1 MGRRTNLEE
10 LENYLA
16 EAVGN
21 IREDRDTTKRLLQ
34 DAMGYLAQNEERHK
48 EVGLIA
54 AKYVETLQRSNEQLV
69 KISAL
74 MAKGSKENNNLSEKE
89 KDTLFDMI
97 QDKVVDERE
106 E

>member
-10 LENYLA
+10 LEDYLA

-74 MAKGSKENNNLSEKE
+74 MAKGSKENNNLSEKD

-97 QDKVVDERE
+97 QDKIVDERE

>member
-10 LENYLA
+10 LEDYLV
-16 EAVGN
+16 EAIDN
-21 IREDRDTTKRLLQ
+21 IRADRETTKRLLQ
-34 DAMGYLAQNEERHK
+34 DAMGYLGQNEERHK

-69 KISAL
+69 KITAL
-74 MAKGSKENNNLSEKE
+74 MNKGSKDSGHLSERD
-89 KDTLFDMI
+89 KDAIFDMI
-97 QDKVVDERE
+97 QNSPDSKE

>member
-10 LENYLA
+10 LEDYLA
-16 EAVGN
+16 EAVDN
-21 IREDRDTTKRLLQ
+21 IREDRDTAKRLLQ

-74 MAKGSKENNNLSEKE
+74 MSRGTKENSNLSEKD

-97 QDKVVDERE
+97 QDKSVDKGE

>member
-10 LENYLA
+10 LEDYLA
-16 EAVGN
+16 EAVEN

-74 MAKGSKENNNLSEKE
+74 MAKGSKENNNLSEKD

-97 QDKVVDERE
+97 QDKIVDERE

>member
-10 LENYLA
+10 LEDYLS
-16 EAVGN
+16 EAVDN

-74 MAKGSKENNNLSEKE
+74 MAKGSKENNNLSEKD

>member
-10 LENYLA
+10 LEDYLA

-74 MAKGSKENNNLSEKE
+74 MAKGSKENNNLSEKD